1 MKLLTTPRFRAYLGL
16 AVLAAGLGGLALSGD
31 LLVHATRF
39 TAFYVLAG
47 AGFALLAT
55 AATSLPL
62 RGVIVAAVVLRLIF
76 LPVLPSLSDDYH
88 RYVWDGRVQLAGVNP
103 YKYRPYEHALDR
115 VRYSGRDLINHDELR
130 TVYPPLTQ
138 AVFLGVAEVSRAV
151 GLENAVTPRAEIVL
165 FKLVFGAFDLATAA
179 AVWFLAA
186 RRLRLQATVLYL
198 LCPAVIVQTWESAH
212 AEAAAVFFCVLAA
225 ALLVRRRDG
234 WAGVALGLAAAFKV
248 TPLALLV
255 PALLGGRASPGRLL
269 AGFVPAF
276 VVPYIP
282 YLVTGGSFGSLFQS
296 GSAWTGGSL
305 IFTLL
310 ARLTTPEL
318 AALARAGA
326 LRRRRPV
333 DRRQPPRAR
342 ADRGGVRLDL
352 HPARPVPARGPRLV
366 LAHAA
371 GAGAGRRPVAAAA
384 HRDGRAAGR
393 SRCRWR
399 PSWRVSGVSSVPWS
413 SGVPGSGDMLAGP
426 WGLDLFE
433 EINWAV
439 SRRASAQACRRCALL
454 SPGGAVAIL
463 RR

>member
-1 MKLLTTPRFRAYLGL
+1 MKLLATPRFRAYLGL

-62 RGVIVAAVVLRLIF
+62 RGAIVAAVVLRLVF
-76 LPVLPSLSDDYH
+76 LPVMPSLSDDYH
-88 RYVWDGRVQLAGVNP
+88 RYVWDGRVQVAGVNP

-115 VRYSGRDLINHDELR
+115 VRYAGRDLINHDELR

-138 AVFLGVAEVSRAV
+138 AVFLGVAEVSRAL
-151 GLENAVTPRAEIVL
+151 GLEHAVTPRAEVVL

-179 AVWFLAA
+179 AVWFLAT
-186 RRLRLQATVLYL
+186 RKLRLQATVLYL
-198 LCPAVIVQTWESAH
+198 LCPVVIVQTWESAH

-225 ALLVRRRDG
+225 ALLVRRRDT

-255 PALLGGRASPGRLL
+255 PALVGGRASPARFL
-269 AGFVPAF
+269 AGFLPAF
-276 VVPYIP
+276 LIPYVP

-305 IFTLL
+305 VFTVL
-310 ARLTTPEL
+310 ARLTTPEAARWL
-318 AALARAGA
+318 ALALFAGGA
-326 LRRRRPV
+326 VWIAGSLRGARE
-333 DRRQPPRAR
+333 DRR
-342 ADRGGVRLDL
+342 GLRLDV
-352 HPARPVPARGPRLV
+352 HAARPVPARGPRVV

-371 GAGAGRRPVAAAA
+371 GAGAGRRPLAAAA
-384 HRDGRAAGR
+384 HRDGRAPGGVPPAGR
-393 SRCRWR
+393 RSGAR
-399 PSWRVSGVSSVPWS
+399 P
-413 SGVPGSGDMLAGP
+413 PG
-426 WGLDLFE
+426 
-433 EINWAV
+433 AV
-439 SRRASAQACRRCALL
+439 RRRRRRAGLVL
-454 SPGGAVAIL
+454 SVHRAVGIL
-463 RR
+463 KR